1 MVMPNMR
8 LKIKKYS
15 KNKKEVI
22 AAVSVAITLLLI
34 TLFSMAGNNAL
45 AKVSSGTMD
54 TFTPAQGAIGGF
66 FSGVKRNISGMF
78 SYSENMKRIEDLK
91 KENQQLKKEIIEMDM
106 SKEDIRNFEEL
117 KKALNYVEIT
127 KPKSYVSARVVAKND
142 GNWYESFVI
151 SAGEKDGVE
160 VESIV
165 VTGDGLAGIVY
176 EVSSN
181 YSKAISLLNYKSA
194 VSFKVLRKSDYMGVI
209 RKNISVDSDK
219 NVKGYLMGYMFDMEY
234 DAVPGDILITS
245 GLGMYPEGIPIGEI
259 EQVIEDKRNLVKN
272 IKVRPYVDFKNMDDV
287 MIINPNRIE

>member
-1 MVMPNMR
+1 MSNMK

-22 AAVSVAITLLLI
+22 AAVSVAITLFLI
-34 TLFSMAGNNAL
+34 ALFSMSGNNAL
-45 AKVSSGTMD
+45 SKVTSGTMD
-54 TFTPAQGAIGGF
+54 ALTPSERITGGL
-66 FSGVKRNISGMF
+66 FSSIKKNISGMF
-78 SYSENMKRIEDLK
+78 SYKENIKQIEDLR
-91 KENQQLKKEIIEMDM
+91 KENQKLKKELIDMDILE
-106 SKEDIRNFEEL
+106 EDLRSLEDL
-117 KKALNYVEIT
+117 KNAINYVGIT
-127 KPKSYVSARVVAKND
+127 NPKSYVSASVVAKND

-151 SAGEKDGVE
+151 GAGEKDGVE
-160 VESIV
+160 IESIV

-176 EVSSN
+176 EISSN

-209 RKNISVDSDK
+209 RKNISVDSAK
-219 NVKGYLMGYMFDMEY
+219 NVKGYLVGYMFDMEY

-259 EQVIEDKRNLVKN
+259 EQVIEDKKNLVKN
-272 IKVRPYVDFKNMDDV
+272 IKVRPYVNFKKLDDV

>member
-91 KENQQLKKEIIEMDM
+91 K
-106 SKEDIRNFEEL
+106 
-117 KKALNYVEIT
+117 
-127 KPKSYVSARVVAKND
+127 
-142 GNWYESFVI
+142 
-151 SAGEKDGVE
+151 
-160 VESIV
+160 
-165 VTGDGLAGIVY
+165 
-176 EVSSN
+176 
-181 YSKAISLLNYKSA
+181 
-194 VSFKVLRKSDYMGVI
+194 
-209 RKNISVDSDK
+209 
-219 NVKGYLMGYMFDMEY
+219 
-234 DAVPGDILITS
+234 
-245 GLGMYPEGIPIGEI
+245 
-259 EQVIEDKRNLVKN
+259 
-272 IKVRPYVDFKNMDDV
+272 
-287 MIINPNRIE
+287 